1 MREGSESGTRV
12 MVARDTEARN
22 QNSHQLRR
30 TASADHLAQVA
41 ILKASL
47 RERGIEHAR
56 VRGAIDTV

>member
-1 MREGSESGTRV
+1 